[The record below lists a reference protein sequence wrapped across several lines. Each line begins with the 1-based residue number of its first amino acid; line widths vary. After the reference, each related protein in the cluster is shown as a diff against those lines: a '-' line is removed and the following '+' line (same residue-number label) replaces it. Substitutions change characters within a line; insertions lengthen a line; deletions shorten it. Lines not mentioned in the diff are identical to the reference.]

1 MQVCVS
7 VMRASTI
14 DRDWKLTK
22 RTAREREKDR
32 ERASE
37 RERVVREEKD
47 VHASSPFPSYSART
61 PALLSV
67 SHKFFHMM
75 TRFAVSSNPPDCR
88 WMTSLAAATRFFV
101 TYKNVYL
108 KHTHRQT
115 HTHATVSVILRFVVY
130 VCARAC
136 VRVDPARRAAP
147 SLLFVTLDW
156 NAYSQSLHCWHSP
169 ADVTHP
175 LIHNI
180 VSATRRCVEA
190 GGKRVRS
197 PSKVR
202 NGAWRIAL
210 FWLSSSNPSPS
221 AFWTPSLPPLHTM
234 LSPGP
239 PSPLSWMQRENYD

>member
-22 RTAREREKDR
+22 RTAREREK
-32 ERASE
+32 E
-37 RERVVREEKD
+37 RERERESGQRGKRRARQLTFS
-47 VHASSPFPSYSART
+47 VLFCSYSSPFVRFPQVLSHDDSVCRFLKPSWLQMDDFSRCRN
-61 PALLSV
+61 SV
-67 SHKFFHMM
+67 LCHLQECLFK
-75 TRFAVSSNPPDCR
+75 T
-88 WMTSLAAATRFFV
+88 
-101 TYKNVYL
+101 
-108 KHTHRQT
+108 HTQT
-115 HTHATVSVILRFVVY
+115 DTHATVSVILRFVVY

-202 NGAWRIAL
+202 NGA
-210 FWLSSSNPSPS
+210 
-221 AFWTPSLPPLHTM
+221 
-234 LSPGP
+234 
-239 PSPLSWMQRENYD
+239 

>member
-22 RTAREREKDR
+22 RTAREREKER
-32 ERASE
+32 EIESE

-115 HTHATVSVILRFVVY
+115 HTLQCLWFYDLLCT
-130 VCARAC
+130 CARAC

-239 PSPLSWMQRENYD
+239 PSPLSWMQRENYH

>member
-22 RTAREREKDR
+22 RTAREREK

-37 RERVVREEKD
+37 RERESGQRGKRRARQLTFSVLFCSY
-47 VHASSPFPSYSART
+47 SSPFVRFPQVLSHDDSVCRFLKPSWLQMDDFSRCRN
-61 PALLSV
+61 SV
-67 SHKFFHMM
+67 LCHLQECLFK
-75 TRFAVSSNPPDCR
+75 T
-88 WMTSLAAATRFFV
+88 
-101 TYKNVYL
+101 
-108 KHTHRQT
+108 HTQT
-115 HTHATVSVILRFVVY
+115 DTHATVSVILRFVVY